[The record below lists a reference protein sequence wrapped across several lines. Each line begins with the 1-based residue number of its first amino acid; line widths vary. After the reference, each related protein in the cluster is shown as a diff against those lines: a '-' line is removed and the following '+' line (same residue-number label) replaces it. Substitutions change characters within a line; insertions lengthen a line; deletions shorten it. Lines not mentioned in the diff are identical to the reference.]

1 MRRFIFALVSLLCLI
16 ASLQGQWEI
25 LNEGVKGDIN
35 TIDFV
40 NDNIGWIG
48 GSDGLLLKTQDGGQ
62 TWQSIPLDK
71 NWSINKIDFLDES
84 VGWAIGNVYYEAIIL
99 KTYNGGQTWSV
110 QASWPNADL
119 NLMRVMNTDVVYAVG
134 SQYNPYSFSNDAKIF
149 KTADGGVKWVDITL
163 RNSSRNLQSIWF
175 LNSQVGL
182 VTGFFHSSDTA
193 QNAIVWST
201 NDGGMTW
208 EEIIISELSWIRN
221 LQFVNDSTAYFL
233 AGTQTQSSSYS
244 MLCKTTDRFK
254 SWSII
259 RQSDYTNSMSSF
271 FYLGSG
277 RFCGIT
283 GWPRGYRGAG
293 GFYSYILKSTDG
305 GMTWQQKLLGGA
317 WNINRIY
324 FYNEQVGFSIGG
336 GSILKTMDGGE
347 NWCVQRF
354 SYSFENI
361 CFIDRN
367 KGFASGGWLYT
378 HRDGSGDM
386 FVTEDGG
393 RTWQPTLWTNSKIES
408 CVFVNTLIGF
418 AISRVIEDGSWID
431 KTVDGGKNWTD
442 IYIRPDSTSTFEG
455 KDIFFIN
462 GQRGWAVGFDW
473 SHGPAIT
480 ETTDGGENWEQ
491 AWRKNTGEGMSYLN
505 SICFVN
511 DSTGWAVGDSGMI
524 VKRTASGQWEEQ
536 PILTDL
542 PLNDVFFSDEKNGW
556 IAGGYSD
563 DNSLHPI
570 FLRTTD
576 SGKSWEKTPDRPYL
590 IHDIYFHDAQRGWA
604 VGYDESGGVILET
617 IDGGEHW
624 TVAVDSLIGQL
635 KALSYRDGFLWAVG
649 DYGLVL
655 SLEIPTAIEN
665 DRQSIPPLAFEL
677 FQNYPNPFN
686 AKTVILYTVGASRGL
701 PVQVELGIYNILG
714 QKIAALVSE
723 KQPAGSYKVEWD
735 ASGFSSGVYLYRL
748 QAGDFISIKK
758 LLLLK

>member
-1 MRRFIFALVSLLCLI
+1 
-16 ASLQGQWEI
+16 
-25 LNEGVKGDIN
+25 
-35 TIDFV
+35 
-40 NDNIGWIG
+40 
-48 GSDGLLLKTQDGGQ
+48 
-62 TWQSIPLDK
+62 
-71 NWSINKIDFLDES
+71 
-84 VGWAIGNVYYEAIIL
+84 
-99 KTYNGGQTWSV
+99 
-110 QASWPNADL
+110 
-119 NLMRVMNTDVVYAVG
+119 
-134 SQYNPYSFSNDAKIF
+134 
-149 KTADGGVKWVDITL
+149 
-163 RNSSRNLQSIWF
+163 
-175 LNSQVGL
+175 
-182 VTGFFHSSDTA
+182 
-193 QNAIVWST
+193 
-201 NDGGMTW
+201 MTW

-283 GWPRGYRGAG
+283 GWSRGYRGAG

-418 AISRVIEDGSWID
+418 AISRVIEDGSWIE

-511 DSTGWAVGDSGMI
+511 DSTGWAVGDSGLI
-524 VKRTASGQWEEQ
+524 VKYTAQGQWEKQ
-536 PILTDL
+536 PALTDL

-563 DNSLHPI
+563 ENCIYSIL
-570 FLRTTD
+570 LRTTN
-576 SGKSWEKTPDRPYL
+576 GGASWEKIPDFPYL
-590 IHDIYFHDAQRGWA
+590 IYDIYFHDNQHGWA
-604 VGYDESGGVILET
+604 VGTDKSRSGVIVATE
-617 IDGGEHW
+617 DGGEHW
-624 TVAVDSLIGQL
+624 FVQVDSLIGPL
-635 KALSYRDGFLWAVG
+635 HALSYRENFLWAVG
-649 DYGLVL
+649 EYGLVL
-655 SLEIPTAIEN
+655 RQNLTTAIET
-665 DRQSIPPLAFEL
+665 DEDIIQLSAIQL

-686 AKTVILYTVGASRGL
+686 AKTVINYTVRANGHS
-701 PVQVELGIYNILG
+701 PTQVESSIYNTLG
-714 QKIAALVSE
+714 QKAATLVSE
-723 KQPAGSYKVEWD
+723 KQPAGNYTVEWD
-735 ASGFSSGVYLYRL
+735 ATSFSSGIYFYRL
-748 QAGDFISIKK
+748 VTDTGFSLTKK
-758 LLLLK
+758 LVLLK